1 MKKYIFRVNNYM
13 ENDLVS
19 IYENAY
25 LQRPVI
31 AEQTYAKKDTDDT
44 DDDDDTTSPV
54 ATMAIQTSSTKSM
67 KKKQSNDDKTVGG
80 AHYADS
86 FKRSET
92 IFDKILREMD
102 EMGGSM
108 GPAMGPADTD
118 DQVYEPGEDEQEEA
132 YTLSELRGM
141 TMGEIVALLSTDTDD
156 YEEEESDE
164 FDDSDEI
171 EDDEFAP
178 GDKMSGESYE
188 GNCMGSQGTYDG
200 KAKRQPATTH
210 VKSNG
215 DADFGKQH
223 TGYDPEDT
231 EGSEGAEHGSQGDY
245 NGKAKRQAATSH
257 VKSNGDAQHGMAK
270 TAFKTSSG
278 KKPKNYF

>member
-1 MKKYIFRVNNYM
+1 M

-31 AEQTYAKKDTDDT
+31 AEQTYSKDTDDT
-44 DDDDDTTSPV
+44 DDDSSSPLDP
-54 ATMAIQTSSTKSM
+54 MASTKQSKKSM
-67 KKKQSNDDKTVGG
+67 KKKKLNDDKTVGG
-80 AHYADS
+80 AYYADS

-108 GPAMGPADTD
+108 GPADAD
-118 DQVYEPGEDEQEEA
+118 DQVYEPGEDEHEEA

-164 FDDSDEI
+164 FEDSDEI

-215 DADFGKQH
+215 DADFGKQQ

-231 EGSEGAEHGSQGDY
+231 EGSEGTEHGSQGDY
-245 NGKAKRQAATSH
+245 DGKAKRQAATSH